1 MNQTQAQLI
10 LGACPPGPW
19 PLDDPQVAEAL
30 RLAES
35 DPGLARWLAETRG
48 FDTAVA
54 AKLRAVAPPADLRD
68 AILAG
73 RRVTSVDGRRA
84 FWRRPALLAWAAMLV
99 LLVGI
104 STVWLGSP
112 RTGAGAFRQD
122 VAQFLTEDW
131 QHDFDFAETRF
142 PAIQEWLARQPG
154 AIQLAVPARL
164 AGSTTYGCKVFDW
177 RGQRATIVCFLAKDE
192 GEIIHIV
199 SVDRSALPAT
209 EIPVPATAPQFARA
223 GEWNTAMWSQ
233 GNRQYVAFT
242 TLNREGLARYVK
254 PAAL

>member
-1 MNQTQAQLI
+1 MNPNQAQLI

-19 PLDDPQVAEAL
+19 PQDDPEVAEAL

-35 DPGLARWLAETRG
+35 DPALARWLAETRG

-54 AKLRAVAPPADLRD
+54 AKLRAVVPPSDLRD

-73 RRVTSVDGRRA
+73 GRVTAATGSRA

-104 STVWLGSP
+104 SAVWLGSP
-112 RTGAGAFRQD
+112 RTGAAAFRQD
-122 VAQFLTEDW
+122 VARFLTEDW
-131 QHDFDFAETRF
+131 QHDFDFEEAQF
-142 PAIQEWLARQPG
+142 PAIREWLAQQPG
-154 AIQLAVPARL
+154 AIQLEAPARL

-177 RGQRATIVCFLAKDE
+177 RGHRATIVCFLAKDE
-192 GEIIHIV
+192 GEIIHVV
-199 SVDRSALPAT
+199 SVDRSALPASD
-209 EIPVPATAPQFARA
+209 IPVLAEAPQFARA
-223 GEWNTAMWSQ
+223 GEWNTALWSQ
-233 GNRQYVAFT
+233 GARQYVTFT
-242 TLNREGLARYVK
+242 TLNREGLARYLK

>member
-73 RRVTSVDGRRA
+73 RR
-84 FWRRPALLAWAAMLV
+84 
-99 LLVGI
+99 
-104 STVWLGSP
+104 
-112 RTGAGAFRQD
+112 
-122 VAQFLTEDW
+122 
-131 QHDFDFAETRF
+131 
-142 PAIQEWLARQPG
+142 
-154 AIQLAVPARL
+154 
-164 AGSTTYGCKVFDW
+164 
-177 RGQRATIVCFLAKDE
+177 
-192 GEIIHIV
+192 
-199 SVDRSALPAT
+199 
-209 EIPVPATAPQFARA
+209 
-223 GEWNTAMWSQ
+223 
-233 GNRQYVAFT
+233 
-242 TLNREGLARYVK
+242 
-254 PAAL
+254 